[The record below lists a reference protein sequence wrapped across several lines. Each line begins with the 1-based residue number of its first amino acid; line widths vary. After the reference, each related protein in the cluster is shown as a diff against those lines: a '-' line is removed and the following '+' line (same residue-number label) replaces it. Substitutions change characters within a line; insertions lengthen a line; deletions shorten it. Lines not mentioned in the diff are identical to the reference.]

1 MSVFG
6 LSHGLVNGGVFH
18 QREIMHKNPSSSL
31 STITKVK
38 KFCKIGHTLH
48 LLDGSYVEAHSS
60 FKSTLKI

>member
-6 LSHGLVNGGVFH
+6 PSRCLESGGVFH
-18 QREIMHKNPSSSL
+18 QQEKLHKNPSSSL

-48 LLDGSYVEAHSS
+48 LLDGS
-60 FKSTLKI
+60 